1 MIVREIAY
9 ARCGDKGD
17 SNNICVFTYRSADYD
32 MLVERL
38 TVERVRSAFGGLVAG
53 EIKRYEIPSN
63 DGLNFVLN
71 GSLSGGV
78 SMSLRA
84 DPHGKAYASLL
95 LGIEL

>member
-1 MIVREIAY
+1 MIVRDIAY

-17 SNNICVFTYRSADYD
+17 SNNICVFTYRPADYAF
-32 MLVERL
+32 LAERL
-38 TVERVRSAFGGLVAG
+38 TVDVVRATFGALVSG
-53 EIKRYEIPSN
+53 EITRYEIPSN

-95 LGIEL
+95 LGIEI